1 MKSLN
6 TYIKENTIKYT
17 NYLGDCT
24 FDEFMHINNFNENT
38 ITAAGNG
45 SSKIPIFD
53 NPKNTIYNCTKS
65 GVPRKIQ
72 I

>member
-24 FDEFMHINNFNENT
+24 FDEFMYINNFNENT
-38 ITAAGNG
+38 ITEDAVSQFYLFN
-45 SSKIPIFD
+45 FND
-53 NPKNTIYNCTKS
+53 F
-65 GVPRKIQ
+65 V
-72 I
+72 

>member
-24 FDEFMHINNFNENT
+24 FDEFMYINNFNENT
-38 ITAAGNG
+38 ITEDVVSQFYLFNFNDFVER
-45 SSKIPIFD
+45 SF
-53 NPKNTIYNCTKS
+53 S
-65 GVPRKIQ
+65 GHRFGLFEGYTL
-72 I
+72 